1 VNANQR
7 GIPRHWN
14 VRFFGKRFVQSVKTV
29 IAYTLEFERTLCAVF
44 GGNLGFTKVAL
55 DVDG

>member
-1 VNANQR
+1 M
-7 GIPRHWN
+7 
-14 VRFFGKRFVQSVKTV
+14 RFFGKRFVQSVKTV